1 MSEGV
6 KFKTGF
12 LGPNVSYG
20 DMAKQISDG
29 IIDDVNRLEQARLVK
44 QERADRRLGFTRT
57 LEETVPAGLT
67 NKYSEGAQ
75 LLLQDLQAKSSKA
88 YQTGVASDIQ
98 AYQAAKKEYN
108 DYKNIAVTVSAFD
121 SQTRV
126 NIMNGKVEG
135 MIGTKEENLQ
145 RFREQ
150 DVSNVR
156 FENGRLV
163 MNDGTYWRE
172 SGLSDVNNVY
182 MPQLE
187 WEPSKFMIDPLSD
200 TLVKDK
206 YLGIK
211 SVFQKTDP
219 DFGLATGELKLD
231 ELYPAIQEDLENTN
245 RLNPQ
250 GFMEA
255 AAVLYHKAINKP
267 GKAEFSEE
275 DYTEATSFYNVDFN
289 NATITQGEGENAR
302 EVSVLE
308 GKFNNEGDFIFT
320 LTDDELEAKGLNDAS
335 RSRKAYEM
343 QMEET
348 ARLIIGKMGVE
359 DKSGEIT
366 ALRTAQRLEQ
376 QQAALDAQA
385 KKQEADAELQKFT
398 PDLFSTTYKKDGKD
412 IPGVGIK
419 VNVSGQNF
427 QMQIEAKKT
436 DGKGVVKGRRGEKLL
451 LNNVVYDETNGDII
465 ALNVFK
471 AIPSMQKGIDFK
483 DASQYTVEDIT
494 VDDPRFDEVFRG
506 FLRVKQASGKPSLRQ
521 LIELSQPRLKSDI
534 QKNQDDSKFVANALS
549 GVFPNVDLDELKA
562 EQAQNEKQLDDFLK
576 SQK

>member
-29 IIDDVNRLEQARLVK
+29 IIDDVNRLEQSRLVK

-219 DFGLATGELKLD
+219 KFGLATGELKLD
-231 ELYPAIQEDLENTN
+231 ELYPEIQEDLENTN

-275 DYTEATSFYNVDFN
+275 DYAEATSFYNVDFN
-289 NATITQGEGENAR
+289 NPTITQGEGENAR

-320 LTDDELEAKGLNDAS
+320 LTDDELKAKGLNDAS

-366 ALRTAQRLEQ
+366 ALETAQRLEKE
-376 QQAALDAQA
+376 QALLEAQVE
-385 KKQEADAELQKFT
+385 KQKADAELVGFA
-398 PDLFSTTYKKDGKD
+398 PALFPVKANMTNEQIQQSQALVDGQQVD
-412 IPGVGIK
+412 GLEGDGFAFRASVG
-419 VNVSGQNF
+419 GQNF
-427 QMQIEAKKT
+427 DTEL
-436 DGKGVVKGRRGEKLL
+436 VVKSKTSSGKSSEKAQRIR
-451 LNNVVYDETNGDII
+451 LNNVILDDKGDVAAYTI
-465 ALNVFK
+465 LK
-471 AIPSMQKGIDFK
+471 AKGEMDIDFNNATQYDVETVRK
-483 DASQYTVEDIT
+483 GTLKFNELDAA
-494 VDDPRFDEVFRG
+494 FK
-506 FLRVKQASGKPSLRQ
+506 RVKFSSTKPNLET
-521 LIELSQPRLKSDI
+521 LLFL
-534 QKNQDDSKFVANALS
+534 A
-549 GVFPNVDLDELKA
+549 KA
-562 EQAQNEKQLDDFLK
+562 EVEVINKALDKAGQD
-576 SQK
+576 

>member
-366 ALRTAQRLEQ
+366 ALRTAQRLEKEQ
-376 QQAALDAQA
+376 DLLKLQAE
-385 KKQEADAELQKFT
+385 KQEADAELVGFA
-398 PDLFSTTYKKDGKD
+398 PALFPVKADMTNEQIQQSQALVDGQQVD
-412 IPGVGIK
+412 GLEGDGFAFRASVG
-419 VNVSGQNF
+419 GQNF
-427 QMQIEAKKT
+427 DTEL
-436 DGKGVVKGRRGEKLL
+436 VVKSKTSGGKSSEKAQKVR
-451 LNNVVYDETNGDII
+451 LNNVILDDKGDVAAYTILKAKGEIDIDFNNATQYEVETVRKGTLKFKELDAAFKRVKFSSTKPNLETLLFLAKAEVDAINI
-465 ALNVFK
+465 AL
-471 AIPSMQKGIDFK
+471 
-483 DASQYTVEDIT
+483 
-494 VDDPRFDEVFRG
+494 DEAG
-506 FLRVKQASGKPSLRQ
+506 
-521 LIELSQPRLKSDI
+521 
-534 QKNQDDSKFVANALS
+534 QD
-549 GVFPNVDLDELKA
+549 
-562 EQAQNEKQLDDFLK
+562 
-576 SQK
+576 

>member
-385 KKQEADAELQKFT
+385 KKQEADAELVGFA
-398 PDLFSTTYKKDGKD
+398 PALFPVKADMTNEQIQQSQALVDGQQVD
-412 IPGVGIK
+412 GLEGDGFAFRASVG
-419 VNVSGQNF
+419 GQNF
-427 QMQIEAKKT
+427 DTEL
-436 DGKGVVKGRRGEKLL
+436 VVKSKTSGGKSSEKAQKVR
-451 LNNVVYDETNGDII
+451 LNNVILDDKGDVAAYTILKAKGEIDIDFNNATQYEVETVRKGTLKFKELDAAFKRVKFSSTKPNLETLLFLAKAEVDAINI
-465 ALNVFK
+465 AL
-471 AIPSMQKGIDFK
+471 
-483 DASQYTVEDIT
+483 
-494 VDDPRFDEVFRG
+494 DEAG
-506 FLRVKQASGKPSLRQ
+506 
-521 LIELSQPRLKSDI
+521 
-534 QKNQDDSKFVANALS
+534 QD
-549 GVFPNVDLDELKA
+549 
-562 EQAQNEKQLDDFLK
+562 
-576 SQK
+576 

>member
-366 ALRTAQRLEQ
+366 ALRTAQRLEK

-385 KKQEADAELQKFT
+385 KKQEADAELVGFA
-398 PDLFSTTYKKDGKD
+398 PALFPVKADMTNEQIQQSQALVDGQQVD
-412 IPGVGIK
+412 GLEGDGFAFRASVG
-419 VNVSGQNF
+419 GQNF
-427 QMQIEAKKT
+427 DTEL
-436 DGKGVVKGRRGEKLL
+436 VVKSKTSGGKSSEKAQKVR
-451 LNNVVYDETNGDII
+451 LNNVILDDKGDVAAYTILKAKGEIDIDFNNATQYEVETVRKGTLKFKELDAAFKRVKFSSTKPNLETLLFLAKAEVDAINI
-465 ALNVFK
+465 AL
-471 AIPSMQKGIDFK
+471 
-483 DASQYTVEDIT
+483 
-494 VDDPRFDEVFRG
+494 DEAG
-506 FLRVKQASGKPSLRQ
+506 
-521 LIELSQPRLKSDI
+521 
-534 QKNQDDSKFVANALS
+534 QD
-549 GVFPNVDLDELKA
+549 
-562 EQAQNEKQLDDFLK
+562 
-576 SQK
+576 